1 MPQSSTKSSPVADL
15 RNFDVDYLLAA
26 ARTDARRELGPS
38 PSGDS
43 GMILRFRQIVAL
55 SVAGSMFVSSTGAVA
70 AGASTPPVQQIDPWA
85 ALSVM
90 SSGAPA
96 AALCGSAAVTAAAA
110 QGASGCVLPAVD
122 APAPVAEEGPPAPVP
137 VPPIAGPSSFD
148 LGLS

>member
-1 MPQSSTKSSPVADL
+1 
-15 RNFDVDYLLAA
+15 
-26 ARTDARRELGPS
+26 
-38 PSGDS
+38 
-43 GMILRFRQIVAL
+43 MILRFRQIVAL

-148 LGLS
+148 LGISPLWLALGVAAAGVAAYFLFFKKKHSSSPD